1 MIFQDE
7 SIFLRILSLQNC
19 FQRSMEGH
27 EIHEVRP
34 VKASAVSSAFS
45 PCFSVIT
52 EAISDFPISVTARA
66 SSFTFSRSLILG
78 RMSFQESFH
87 VSKIFCVVSIRV
99 LSLTSLYPSSDAAFA
114 MLTMVVFGTLRYIPS
129 IRPLCLS
136 RAPNSRER
144 TARLVSFRTAAS
156 FFKAE
161 VVDAAK
167 VKIHF

>member
-1 MIFQDE
+1 
-7 SIFLRILSLQNC
+7 
-19 FQRSMEGH
+19 MEGH

-34 VKASAVSSAFS
+34 VKASAVSSAFY

-78 RMSFQESFH
+78 RRSFQESFH
-87 VSKIFCVVSIRV
+87 VSRIFCVVSIRV
-99 LSLTSLYPSSDAAFA
+99 LSLTSSSDAAFA
-114 MLTMVVFGTLRYIPS
+114 MLTIVVFGTLRYIPS